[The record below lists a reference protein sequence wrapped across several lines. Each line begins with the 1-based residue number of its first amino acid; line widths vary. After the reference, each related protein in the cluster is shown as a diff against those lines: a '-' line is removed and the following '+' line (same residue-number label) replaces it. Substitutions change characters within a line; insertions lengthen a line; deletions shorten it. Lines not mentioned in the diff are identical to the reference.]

1 MENLLREAT
10 HPYAPLAAP
19 HGTSGVLF
27 TLVGVLVVALLIAA
41 FAWGRRIRSR
51 EPGPPHPESQPR
63 LPGGEP
69 VGDSMESRQPEEL
82 PGRTTGASPTS
93 CRATA
98 STRGAAARG
107 RTSATVAGR
116 AVGAVGP
123 VAVQV
128 KSRCSSE
135 KRWRLRHGVVRRC
148 RPVSIQVP

>member
-1 MENLLREAT
+1 MAPRPSGRRRRGAHRGPLCLPPVRVSPRVGYPPGMENLLREAT

-69 VGDSMESRQPEEL
+69 VGDSMESREPEEL
-82 PGRTTGASPTS
+82 PRTDHRRKPHELKGNGIDS
-93 CRATA
+93 RR
-98 STRGAAARG
+98 RG
-107 RTSATVAGR
+107 
-116 AVGAVGP
+116 
-123 VAVQV
+123 
-128 KSRCSSE
+128 
-135 KRWRLRHGVVRRC
+135 
-148 RPVSIQVP
+148 

>member
-69 VGDSMESRQPEEL
+69 VGDSMESREPEEL
-82 PGRTTGASPTS
+82 PRTDHRRKPHELQGNGIDS
-93 CRATA
+93 RR
-98 STRGAAARG
+98 RG
-107 RTSATVAGR
+107 
-116 AVGAVGP
+116 
-123 VAVQV
+123 
-128 KSRCSSE
+128 
-135 KRWRLRHGVVRRC
+135 
-148 RPVSIQVP
+148 